1 MRRLITKKGIA
12 VGVAVPVLAPGGIV
26 AYAFWTTGGSGSG
39 TASTTHPISNL
50 TVTVSVPTAMTLAG
64 SAEPVDIVSVN
75 NPNGYS
81 VDLKGDPGVDH
92 HHRVRRHNGTERLA
106 YARSGTITDT
116 TVYPAS
122 VLTTNTSPPASGLT
136 LQMND
141 DVSADQDICQAA
153 TVTFTISVGSAGM
166 GSG

>member
-1 MRRLITKKGIA
+1 
-12 VGVAVPVLAPGGIV
+12 
-26 AYAFWTTGGSGSG
+26 
-39 TASTTHPISNL
+39 
-50 TVTVSVPTAMTLAG
+50 
-64 SAEPVDIVSVN
+64 
-75 NPNGYS
+75 
-81 VDLKGDPGVDH
+81 
-92 HHRVRRHNGTERLA
+92 
-106 YARSGTITDT
+106 
-116 TVYPAS
+116 VYPAS

>member
-81 VDLKGDPGVDH
+81 VDLKGD
-92 HHRVRRHNGTERLA
+92 LA
-106 YARSGTITDT
+106 SITTTACGAT
-116 TVYPAS
+116 TVPNAW
-122 VLTTNTSPPASGLT
+122 LT
-136 LQMND
+136 L
-141 DVSADQDICQAA
+141 AA
-153 TVTFTISVGSAGM
+153 GRSPTPRCTRRAC
-166 GSG
+166 